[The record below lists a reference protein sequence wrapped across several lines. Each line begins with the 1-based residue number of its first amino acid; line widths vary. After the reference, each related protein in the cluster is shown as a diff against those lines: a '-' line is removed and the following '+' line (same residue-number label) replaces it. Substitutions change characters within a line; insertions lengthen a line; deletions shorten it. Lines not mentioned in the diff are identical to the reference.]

1 MAFEFTTLEK
11 LDALYDRGR
20 EFVESSGVHGA
31 VVEYQFDVCAFDKWR
46 RKVND
51 LLFSLGSCE
60 DINYQRFSKE
70 VVRPHIND
78 LEKGLRVLAD
88 VRDNLAGSSHARAS
102 SPS

>member
-1 MAFEFTTLEK
+1 MAFEFNTMEK

-20 EFVESSGVHGA
+20 EFVESNRVHGA
-31 VVEYQFDVCAFDKWR
+31 VVEYQFDVCAFDAWR

-70 VVRPHIND
+70 VVRPHLND
-78 LEKGLRVLAD
+78 LEKGLRILAD
-88 VRDNLAGSSHARAS
+88 VRDDLAATPHA
-102 SPS
+102 